1 MQHLT
6 KESFTEKQLAE
17 QKGGLYKYY
26 EYKEGN
32 RNIVI
37 RIYSVALAVDYYV
50 GIDLEDSE
58 SVRDFTNED
67 EAWEKALEVANR
79 FFTTYEFKGQQAE

>member
-1 MQHLT
+1 MQLV
-6 KESFTEKQLAE
+6 KDSFEEKQLAE

-32 RNIVI
+32 KNIVLRFYANTI
-37 RIYSVALAVDYYV
+37 AVDYYV

-58 SVRDFTNED
+58 NAYNIEGET
-67 EAWEKALEVANR
+67 EAWEKALEIANL
-79 FFTTYEFKGQQAE
+79 FFKKYEFKGKQE